1 MCLLN
6 PFFSLTECMFKKIL
20 YVIPLRFVRKIT
32 ENYINYN
39 YNYNYRRECGTYP
52 GELEKSKCA
61 AEKEIASTPG
71 N

>member
-32 ENYINYN
+32 ENFI
-39 YNYNYRRECGTYP
+39 NYNYRRECGTYP
-52 GELEKSKCA
+52 GELEKSKYA

-71 N
+71 NRKW